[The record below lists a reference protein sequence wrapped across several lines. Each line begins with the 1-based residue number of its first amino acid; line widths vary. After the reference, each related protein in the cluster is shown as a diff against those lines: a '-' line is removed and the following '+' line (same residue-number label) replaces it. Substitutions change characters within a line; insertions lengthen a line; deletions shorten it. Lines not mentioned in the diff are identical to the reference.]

1 MVKYVMVISVFFLV
15 FLWDQLM
22 QDTELE
28 AEAAIM
34 QDTEL
39 EAEAATVDF
48 RVFFI

>member
-1 MVKYVMVISVFFLV
+1 
-15 FLWDQLM
+15 M